1 MAEKILATL
10 IVALVLV
17 VVALFATALGGEK

>member
-17 VVALFATALGGEK
+17 VVALFATALGGKK

>member
-1 MAEKILATL
+1 MAEKILSWL
-10 IVALVLV
+10 IVMLVLV